1 MFIQSVEI
9 GENRG
14 MFSTV
19 GVKALD
25 VSTGEWQTIYSG
37 EANEDQWSWMK
48 STQQYNKFKPP
59 ICQPAFASS
68 VVRIELD
75 TYAISDWNE
84 IDYVRVVGATELRA
98 GVLKADAASQTS
110 RVVYVPDANFNG
122 DDSFAFKACDCAYDS
137 ARASEK
143 TMVSIAVGPVNDAP
157 VAKSTWAEI
166 ACSPGVSDN
175 ITLRAA
181 DLDAGAMNS
190 SAALTFSVVSL
201 PPNATLYDGD
211 GTLIT
216 PDMLPAALP
225 GSSVDLM
232 ATYSG
237 VSDPPSGFE
246 FRFIATDEAGATS
259 APVSVTTT
267 CTATK
272 CEAGHYFD
280 RTALACAGCP
290 AGTFASEMKIRSS
303 CEDCASGKFSPE
315 PGSHSFCGSC
325 PNGQVA
331 VERGSMACADC
342 PSGAK
347 CEDTNSVTVRPG
359 WWSTKPQSFEI
370 YECPFGAQACM
381 GGNTTRS
388 CGHGYGGVLC
398 GVCQPGYVQTGDRC
412 SGCNSLPAPIVAIIV
427 ITTATVIALTV
438 WYLTCTNNRF
448 AAAMESISLTVPFKI
463 YFATCQVT
471 CSPVCVYLRMR
482 ISAVHCNLSDPR
494 CIRNFAL
501 GRALPTAQGLS
512 RKSDFCY

>member
-84 IDYVRVVGATELRA
+84 IDYVRVVGATESRA

-181 DLDAGAMNS
+181 DLDAGATNS

-216 PDMLPAALP
+216 PDMLPATLP

-290 AGTFASEMKIRSS
+290 AGTFASDMKIRSS

-359 WWSTKPQSFEI
+359 WWSTKPESFEI
-370 YECPFGAQACM
+370 WPCPMHQNCLG
-381 GGNTTRS
+381 GGNVAQCRRGS
-388 CGHGYGGVLC
+388 KGPLC
-398 GVCQPGYVQTGDRC
+398 GVCESNSFNDGEKCKACNGSTSVEGLYIFVSIAMVFTAMFWRAYTRVHANGKRSFWRRLFLAAENVVDVQRVKIAWQT
-412 SGCNSLPAPIVAIIV
+412 IQ
-427 ITTATVIALTV
+427 ITTSIAWTTDIK
-438 WYLTCTNNRF
+438 W
-448 AAAMESISLTVPFKI
+448 P
-463 YFATCQVT
+463 QVKVT
-471 CSPVCVYLRMR
+471 
-482 ISAVHCNLSDPR
+482 
-494 CIRNFAL
+494 
-501 GRALPTAQGLS
+501 
-512 RKSDFCY
+512 